1 MSDSIIS
8 KKNQLIDLVQGIV
21 NEYTIINEVKIQNS
35 CETDL
40 ELRRL
45 SDILREQERHSNEM
59 VKKHSELENEIQ
71 KQKKQLYEYEELI
84 KKCEDKIVTLND
96 TKEEGNKFN
105 IVRIQAKEI
114 EEKDR
119 EIDRLNKKIV
129 YLKEGKKENKTI
141 DIVLQKVE
149 EKIEGNDKITVE
161 EEHVAVEEEHVAVEE
176 EHVVVEEEHVA
187 VEEEHVSVEE
197 EHVAVEE
204 EHVAVEEVLIK
215 FTYRNKSYYYV
226 EGGANFTA
234 YHCLSDET
242 KGDIAGE
249 WGQTKT
255 GKKKLLK
262 K

>member
-161 EEHVAVEEEHVAVEE
+161 EEHVAVEE
-176 EHVVVEEEHVA
+176 
-187 VEEEHVSVEE
+187 
-197 EHVAVEE
+197 
-204 EHVAVEEVLIK
+204 VLIK